1 MAHYNI
7 FHFPASIVTGKQTV
21 EMAKEAG
28 HRVGNAI
35 DTATGH
41 EQGTAA
47 KITIINRGGGTSKNT
62 GNASEFNKQLEKVA
76 DKYGITNRQ
85 ERASFFA
92 NVAHETGDGRKLS
105 ESTKYSYAGWK
116 KIAPNQSNVRRW
128 MASHNKADFDRLSDK
143 DKMNIMYNNMLGNR
157 AGEGYKF
164 RGRGGIQ
171 LTGRTNYQAFATYMK
186 RPDIMQN
193 PDIVAND
200 CEVVINDAIA
210 LMVYTIE

>member
-1 MAHYNI
+1 
-7 FHFPASIVTGKQTV
+7 
-21 EMAKEAG
+21 
-28 HRVGNAI
+28 
-35 DTATGH
+35 
-41 EQGTAA
+41 
-47 KITIINRGGGTSKNT
+47 
-62 GNASEFNKQLEKVA
+62 
-76 DKYGITNRQ
+76 
-85 ERASFFA
+85 
-92 NVAHETGDGRKLS
+92 
-105 ESTKYSYAGWK
+105 
-116 KIAPNQSNVRRW
+116 

-200 CEVVINDAIA
+200 PAMAAEAAAWYWKVHNKKASQAAARGDYRRARQLVNGGNIGMEDYIKRYNKLMNNKNIA
-210 LMVYTIE
+210 KSVGTTPHYRPNHANETAASNKTVTVNTGDIKVYTASNTVTGTTTDAMKAVDNYANQLGAVMT